1 MESLKEFEHCLLLR
15 VAVVAQGYR
24 CLSVMRMLNEIK
36 PGRLRLKLVAIA
48 TVTKSIGCA
57 KFAGEADVEVYEDHM
72 ELLSLKN
79 LDLILEMTGDP
90 QTLSDLVKNKSP
102 AVGVLDRQ
110 ASMLFFDI
118 AALYQQGS
126 DPYSEISLATSFASA
141 LLEASPDAVMV
152 IDRDFRIITCNE
164 SPFITGGR
172 DRDWA
177 VGKFCFEA
185 VHNNNASCATHD
197 LRCPVE
203 EVLKTGRPARSLH
216 EIEHGCGEGRVH
228 QSTAYPLMNPLGEIV
243 QIVVVIR
250 DITNDL
256 IHKVEQRTQVI
267 KTDLERFAREDRLAS
282 LGRLV
287 TSVCHEIN
295 NPISSI
301 LTFNKLILRCLR
313 ENELPEEGMAAFERY
328 LDICVKEAMR
338 CGQIVKNLL
347 TFSRQKNIEVRQ
359 IDLNE
364 MIHTIMVLVQYQ
376 LEMTGIDVEQNIP
389 DPPFTAKG
397 DYTQIQQCLMNLVF
411 NAIESMTQGG
421 KLIIAGGR
429 NNGKK
434 TIWLTVADTGCGI
447 APEDLNRIFEPF
459 YTTKKEGKGVGL
471 GLSMVYGIIRDHG
484 GSVEVESEPGKGSVF
499 KVVLPSGDETAEP
512 VQREGK

>member
-1 MESLKEFEHCLLLR
+1 
-15 VAVVAQGYR
+15 QGYR

-36 PGRLRLKLVAIA
+36 PGRLRLQLVAIA
-48 TVTKSIGCA
+48 TGTKSIACS
-57 KFAGEADVEVYEDHM
+57 KFAGAVDVEVYEDHM
-72 ELLSLKN
+72 DLLSLRH

-90 QTLSDLVKNKSP
+90 KTLSDLVKNKSP
-102 AVGVLDRQ
+102 SVGVLDRQ

-126 DPYSEISLATSFASA
+126 DPDFEISLATSFASA

-164 SPFITGGR
+164 SPYITGDK

-177 VGKFCFEA
+177 IGKFCFE
-185 VHNNNASCATHD
+185 VIHNNHASCTTND
-197 LRCPVE
+197 LKCPVE
-203 EVLKTGRPARSLH
+203 EVLKTGRPARCLH

-228 QSTAYPLMNPLGEIV
+228 QSTAYPLTNLLGEIV

-256 IHKVEQRTQVI
+256 IDKVEQRTKII

-313 ENELPEEGMAAFERY
+313 EDELPKEGITAFERY
-328 LDICVKEAMR
+328 LDVSVKEAMR

-347 TFSRQKNIEVRQ
+347 TFARHKSIEVRQ

-364 MIHTIMVLVQYQ
+364 MIRTIIVLVTYQ
-376 LEMTGIDVEQNIP
+376 LEMIGIELEQNIP

-411 NAIESMTQGG
+411 NAIESMTKGD
-421 KLIIAGGR
+421 KLIISGGR
-429 NNGKK
+429 NNENK

-447 APEDLNRIFEPF
+447 ASEDLSRIFEPF
-459 YTTKKEGKGVGL
+459 YTSKKDGKGVGL

-484 GSVEVESEPGKGSVF
+484 GSVEVESEPGKGSAF
-499 KVVLPSGDETAEP
+499 KIVLPSGVET
-512 VQREGK
+512 